1 MLKMIDVEP
10 LEISFCPAL
19 VGEGRIMVEPF
30 QTGGWMNREKVE
42 FE

>member
-1 MLKMIDVEP
+1 MINVEP
-10 LEISFCPAL
+10 LEIHIYFVL
-19 VGEGRIMVEPF
+19 VGEARIMVEPF